1 MSITKAFA
9 QGKLRLSGVL
19 NSVSVAGLQRLYNS
33 LFPMTIETAITV
45 DPRSFPQPQKC
56 SERQAGPRARDGAY
70 ARRRRGRYGFLR
82 IMSGYL
88 AVVLALAAC
97 GTTSTPASGAVTMGV
112 LSCFT
117 GTLASL
123 GEAMLQGSQAAQKAI
138 NDAGGI
144 LGRQLNL
151 AHADT
156 QCDEA
161 DSVPALRQLLATQNL
176 VGIIGPET
184 QEINADTPIITAA
197 KIPDEFQGGSTLF
210 DHNTNPWLWRDSP
223 SDSQLGV
230 AMAFYAHKKGYHTA
244 TLLFYSDIAAQTF
257 AQPIM
262 ATWQKLGHQIVSNV
276 TVAPDQ
282 TSYRSQVQQIIN
294 THPDVIFTQTDAAT
308 AAVLFQNFKELN
320 NLAIPFVGTDVTGS
334 DEYLKAVTYAAA
346 NAHLTSVYGTSVTGQ
361 AADAFNQFFTAQFGS
376 KTQPLANANY
386 AYDSVISL
394 ALAVDKAGS
403 TSGTAIN
410 AAMSTVVNPP
420 GTACYTYKDCLTLLH
435 AGTKINY
442 EGASGDLNYNQ
453 YHNVFGPYGAFQVN
467 LGGQEQQAMLLS
479 ASDLAAVTP

>member
-1 MSITKAFA
+1 MSITTAFA
-9 QGKLRLSGVL
+9 QGKRG
-19 NSVSVAGLQRLYNS
+19 GRH
-33 LFPMTIETAITV
+33 
-45 DPRSFPQPQKC
+45 SFPRVVAC
-56 SERQAGPRARDGAY
+56 S
-70 ARRRRGRYGFLR
+70 
-82 IMSGYL
+82 L
-88 AVVLALAAC
+88 ALVLVLAAC
-97 GTTSTPASGAVTMGV
+97 GTTSTPSGGGGPVTMGV

-123 GEAMLQGSQAAQKAI
+123 GQAMLQGAQVAQKAI

-161 DSVPALRQLLATQNL
+161 DSVPALRQLLATQDL

-184 QEINADTPIITAA
+184 QEISADAPIITAA

-210 DHNTNPWLWRDSP
+210 DHNTNTWLWRDSP

-230 AMAFYAHKKGYHTA
+230 AMALYAHKKGYQNA
-244 TLLFYSDIAAQTF
+244 ALLFYSDIAAQTF
-257 AQPIM
+257 AAPIT
-262 ATWQKLGHQIVSNV
+262 ATWQKMGHKIVSNV

-282 TSYRSQVQQIIN
+282 TSYRTQVQQIIN

-308 AAVLFQNFKELN
+308 AAVLFQNFKELD
-320 NLAIPFVGTDVTGS
+320 NLAIPFVGTDVTGV

-346 NAHLTSVYGTSVTGQ
+346 NAHLTSIYGTSVTGQ
-361 AADAFNQFFTAQFGS
+361 AANAFNSVFAAKFGS
-376 KTQPLANANY
+376 TAQPLANANY
-386 AYDSVISL
+386 AYDAVISL

-403 TSGTAIN
+403 TSGSAIN
-410 AAMSTVVNPP
+410 AVMNAVTSSP
-420 GTACYTYKDCLTLLH
+420 GTQCYTYKDCLSLVK

-442 EGASGDLNYNQ
+442 DGASGDLNYNQ
-453 YHNVFGPYGAFQVN
+453 YNNVFGPYGAFQVN
-467 LGGQEQQAMLLS
+467 LSGQEQQVMLLS
-479 ASDLAAVTP
+479 APDLAAATP

>member
-1 MSITKAFA
+1 MSITTSFTR
-9 QGKLRLSGVL
+9 GK
-19 NSVSVAGLQRLYNS
+19 
-33 LFPMTIETAITV
+33 
-45 DPRSFPQPQKC
+45 RS
-56 SERQAGPRARDGAY
+56 SRH
-70 ARRRRGRYGFLR
+70 GFLR
-82 IMSGYL
+82 LASAYL
-88 AVVLALAAC
+88 ALVLALAAC
-97 GTTSTPASGAVTMGV
+97 GSTSSSTTSGGPVTIGV

-123 GEAMLQGSQAAQKAI
+123 GQAMLQGAQVAQKAI

-161 DSVPALRQLLATQNL
+161 DSVPALRQLLAAQDV

-184 QEINADTPIITAA
+184 QEINADAPIITAA

-210 DHNTNPWLWRDSP
+210 DHNTNTWLWRDSP

-230 AMAFYAHKKGYHTA
+230 AMALYAHKKGYQNA
-244 TLLFYSDIAAQTF
+244 ALLFYSDIAAQTF
-257 AQPIM
+257 AAPIT
-262 ATWQKLGHQIVSNV
+262 ATWQKLGHKIVSNV

-282 TSYRSQVQQIIN
+282 TSYRTQVQQIIN

-320 NLAIPFVGTDVTGS
+320 NLAVPFVGTDVTGV

-346 NAHLTSVYGTSVTGQ
+346 SAHLTSVYGTSVSGQ
-361 AADAFNQFFTAQFGS
+361 ATDGFNQVFAAKFGNTA
-376 KTQPLANANY
+376 QPLANANY
-386 AYDSVISL
+386 AYDAVISL
-394 ALAVDKAGS
+394 ALAVDKANS

-410 AAMSTVVNPP
+410 AAVNTVTNSP
-420 GTACYTYKDCLTLLH
+420 GTQCYTYKDCLSLLH

-442 EGASGDLNYNQ
+442 DGASGNLNYNQ
-453 YHNVFGPYGAFQVN
+453 YNNVFGPYGAFQAN
-467 LGGQEQQAMLLS
+467 ASGQEQQVMLLS
-479 ASDLAAVTP
+479 APDLAAATP

>member
-1 MSITKAFA
+1 MFKITTFA
-9 QGKLRLSGVL
+9 QGK
-19 NSVSVAGLQRLYNS
+19 
-33 LFPMTIETAITV
+33 
-45 DPRSFPQPQKC
+45 RSDQH
-56 SERQAGPRARDGAY
+56 
-70 ARRRRGRYGFLR
+70 GFLR
-82 IMSGYL
+82 IV
-88 AVVLALAAC
+88 AVCLVLVLALAAC
-97 GTTSTPASGAVTMGV
+97 GTTPTATTTGGGPVTMGV

-123 GEAMLQGSQAAQKAI
+123 GQAMLQGSQVAQKAI

-161 DSVPALRQLLATQNL
+161 DSVPALRQLLAAQNV

-184 QEINADTPIITAA
+184 QEISADAPIITSA

-230 AMAFYAHKKGYHTA
+230 AMALYAHKKGYQNA
-244 TLLFYSDIAAQTF
+244 ALLFYSDIAAQTF
-257 AQPIM
+257 IQPIT
-262 ATWQKLGHQIVSNV
+262 ATWQKMGHKIVSNI

-282 TSYRSQVQQIIN
+282 TSYRTQVQQVIN
-294 THPDVIFTQTDAAT
+294 AHPDVIFTQTDAAT

-320 NLAIPFVGTDVTGS
+320 NLAIPFVGTDITGV
-334 DEYLKAVTYAAA
+334 DEYLKAVTYTAA

-361 AADAFNQFFTAQFGS
+361 SADEFNKVFAAQFGS
-376 KTQPLANANY
+376 TAQPLANANY
-386 AYDSVISL
+386 AYDAVISL

-403 TSGTAIN
+403 TTGSDIN
-410 AAMSTVVNPP
+410 ADVNVVTNPP
-420 GTACYTYKDCLTLLH
+420 GTQCYTYKDCLSLLK

-442 EGASGDLNYNQ
+442 EGASGDLDYNQ
-453 YHNVFGPYGAFQVN
+453 YHNVFGPYGAFQAN
-467 LGGQEQQAMLLS
+467 LSGQEQQVMLLS
-479 ASDLAAVTP
+479 APDLAAATP